1 MEIYWPGF
9 MKVIFTFIL
18 LSLLL
23 TGCGRSDVQIQHEI
37 TGTWLVH
44 FGGKVQC
51 VNVISPDGSYTA
63 TITGFVNGNV
73 IRIQGTI
80 RAQDGELVETITRD
94 TDPNQ
99 MLPMIVSGQIIT
111 LDGRQMIT
119 KWGGNPSTTT
129 VAQRIRP

>member
-1 MEIYWPGF
+1 MKIYRPGF
-9 MKVIFTFIL
+9 MKSAFTFIL

-44 FGGKVQC
+44 FGGKVQST
-51 VNVISPDGSYTA
+51 NVISPDGGYTA
-63 TITGFVNGNV
+63 TITGFKDGRV
-73 IRIQGTI
+73 IRIQGMI
-80 RAQDGELVETITRD
+80 HARNGELIETIIRD
-94 TDPNQ
+94 TDPSQ
-99 MLPMIVSGQIIT
+99 MLPMIVNGRIIR
-111 LDGRQMIT
+111 LDSQQMIT